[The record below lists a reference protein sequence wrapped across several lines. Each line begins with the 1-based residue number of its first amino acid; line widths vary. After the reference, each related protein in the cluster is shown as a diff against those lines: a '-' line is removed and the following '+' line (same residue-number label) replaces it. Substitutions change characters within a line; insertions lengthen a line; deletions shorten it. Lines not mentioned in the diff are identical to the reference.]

1 MLRNCARGCEVYSS
15 SGADILEGVFAMTA
29 SSTAPGLV
37 EVSRTNGVVA
47 NDHVQIPMSQQSAL
61 GSHGYDM
68 HPQEFVR
75 LSGCQEPGVRERLAA
90 ELHH

>member
-1 MLRNCARGCEVYSS
+1 
-15 SGADILEGVFAMTA
+15 MTA

-37 EVSRTNGVVA
+37 EGSRTNDTVA
-47 NDHVQIPMSQQSAL
+47 SGHVQLPMSQQSAL

-75 LSGCQEPGVRERLAA
+75 LSGCQELGVRERLAA
-90 ELHH
+90 ELRH

>member
-1 MLRNCARGCEVYSS
+1 
-15 SGADILEGVFAMTA
+15 MTA
-29 SSTAPGLV
+29 SSTAPGLI
-37 EVSRTNGVVA
+37 EGSRTNGVVT

-68 HPQEFVR
+68 YPQEFVR
-75 LSGCQEPGVRERLAA
+75 LSGCQESAARERLAA